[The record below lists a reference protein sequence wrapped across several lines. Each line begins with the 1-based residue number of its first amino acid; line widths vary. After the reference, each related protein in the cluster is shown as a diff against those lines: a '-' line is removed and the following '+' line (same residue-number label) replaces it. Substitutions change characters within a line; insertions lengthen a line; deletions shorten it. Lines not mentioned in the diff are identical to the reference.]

1 MNPRLRAGLLVG
13 GLVIVA
19 GLGLWAVQRL
29 LSHRP
34 PLPAEP
40 PEPPPKAG
48 AAARPLSGAVA
59 DAVLPAVIDRL
70 SDCAASVET
79 ACRASGRLQLRIT
92 FTGAGGR
99 IERWSAGSG
108 CLSEPV
114 RQCFER
120 TLSTLRLDPVGRS
133 GSIEI
138 AYPLGCSPNG
148 RLHLPQL
155 TPNRAAP
162 R

>member
-1 MNPRLRAGLLVG
+1 LNPRLRAGLLVG

-19 GLGLWAVQRL
+19 GLGLWVVQRV

-34 PLPAEP
+34 PP
-40 PEPPPKAG
+40 PESPPS
-48 AAARPLSGAVA
+48 AARPLAGAVA
-59 DAVLPAVIDRL
+59 DAVLPVVIARL
-70 SDCAASVET
+70 SECAGSVEP
-79 ACRASGRLQLRIT
+79 ACRASGRLELRIV
-92 FTGAGGR
+92 FSGRGGR
-99 IERWSAGSG
+99 IARWSAGSG
-108 CLSEPV
+108 CLTEPV

-120 TLSTLRLDPVGRS
+120 TLSALRLDPIGRP

-138 AYPLGCSPNG
+138 GYPLGCGRDG

>member
-13 GLVIVA
+13 GLVVVA

-34 PLPAEP
+34 PPPSEP
-40 PEPPPKAG
+40 PQAA

-59 DAVLPAVIDRL
+59 DAVLPAVIARL
-70 SDCAASVET
+70 SDCTASVET
-79 ACRASGRLQLRIT
+79 ACRASGRLELRIA

-120 TLSTLRLDPVGRS
+120 TLSTLRLEPVGRS

-148 RLHLPQL
+148 RLHLPRL
-155 TPNRAAP
+155 TPHRAAP

>member
-1 MNPRLRAGLLVG
+1 LNPRLRAGLLAG

-34 PLPAEP
+34 PPP
-40 PEPPPKAG
+40 PEPEPSA
-48 AAARPLSGAVA
+48 AAARPLSGEVA
-59 DAVLPAVIDRL
+59 DAVLPLVIARL
-70 SDCAASVET
+70 SECAGSVEP
-79 ACRASGRLQLRIT
+79 ACRASGRLELRIV
-92 FTGAGGR
+92 FTGRGGR
-99 IERWSAGSG
+99 IERWAAGSG
-108 CLSEPV
+108 CLSEPA

-120 TLSTLRLDPVGRS
+120 TLAGLRLEPVGRP

-138 AYPLGCSPNG
+138 GYPLGCSPDG
-148 RLHLPQL
+148 RLHLPRL
-155 TPNRAAP
+155 TPNRAVP